1 MQGEQCL
8 FIVSPCMPI
17 YNSILQQNEQ
27 VLLQFYK
34 LVDKISK
41 LFPLRKVQT
50 KVIPD
55 NLTQTLLPA
64 FYSVCYAQYIYKG
77 IKTTFFF
84 CNIPAIYN

>member
-1 MQGEQCL
+1 MQTEQCL

-27 VLLQFYK
+27 VLLQFNK
-34 LVDKISK
+34 LDKTSK
-41 LFPLRKVQT
+41 LFPLRKGQT

-64 FYSVCYAQYIYKG
+64 FYRVCYAQYVYKG
-77 IKTTFFF
+77 ITLTFFLL
-84 CNIPAIYN
+84 